1 MKRRKGFGISFY
13 IFAAILIVL
22 VILIILAN
30 IFLQENADWKSI
42 LTDLL
47 NDILSVAIVGVIATL
62 FTKIISD
69 NFFKIKR
76 NNDKLLSF
84 GVDKIGEGKS
94 TAEDIINLFGDAKT
108 NKYPS
113 EIKLMFITGDGF
125 FKTFKN
131 DIVECLQNSECN
143 IKILLMSIYD
153 NNDYIKRCEEICPQE
168 VPYLKQTT
176 ETTLPILNAISKR
189 FPNRIEIRY
198 YKDEYRYNFR
208 IAKYRIKDGT
218 FDNMC
223 WLNIQ
228 PFNKDAVDLSV
239 GLTGSW
245 SSTDKNI
252 QENMFYQLDKGFDLI
267 WDKYNPDI

>member
-30 IFLQENADWKSI
+30 FFLQENADWKSI

-47 NDILSVAIVGVIATL
+47 NDILSVAIVGVIATF

-84 GVDKIGEGKS
+84 GVDKIGGGKS
-94 TAEDIINLFGDAKT
+94 TAEDIINLFGDVKT

-131 DIVECLQNSECN
+131 DIVECLQNSEFN
-143 IKILLMSIYD
+143 IKILLMSIND
-153 NNDYIKRCEEICPQE
+153 NNDYIKRCEEICPQD
-168 VPYLKQTT
+168 VPYFNQTT
-176 ETTLPILNAISKR
+176 ETTLPILNAISER
-189 FPNRIEIRY
+189 FPNRL
-198 YKDEYRYNFR
+198 
-208 IAKYRIKDGT
+208 KYAIIKT
-218 FDNMC
+218 S
-223 WLNIQ
+223 I
-228 PFNKDAVDLSV
+228 
-239 GLTGSW
+239 
-245 SSTDKNI
+245 
-252 QENMFYQLDKGFDLI
+252 
-267 WDKYNPDI
+267 DIIFE

>member
-1 MKRRKGFGISFY
+1 
-13 IFAAILIVL
+13 
-22 VILIILAN
+22 
-30 IFLQENADWKSI
+30 
-42 LTDLL
+42 
-47 NDILSVAIVGVIATL
+47 
-62 FTKIISD
+62 
-69 NFFKIKR
+69 
-76 NNDKLLSF
+76 
-84 GVDKIGEGKS
+84 
-94 TAEDIINLFGDAKT
+94 
-108 NKYPS
+108 
-113 EIKLMFITGDGF
+113 
-125 FKTFKN
+125 
-131 DIVECLQNSECN
+131 
-143 IKILLMSIYD
+143 MSIYD

-176 ETTLPILNAISKR
+176 ETTLPILNTISKR

>member
-1 MKRRKGFGISFY
+1 MREGLFSLYYINLEKVYELCMILNNVIQEQRVLENKLETNQHNSIDASLTAGIKGFISSGI
-13 IFAAILIVL
+13 
-22 VILIILAN
+22 N
-30 IFLQENADWKSI
+30 
-42 LTDLL
+42 
-47 NDILSVAIVGVIATL
+47 
-62 FTKIISD
+62 

>member
-108 NKYPS
+108 NK
-113 EIKLMFITGDGF
+113 
-125 FKTFKN
+125 
-131 DIVECLQNSECN
+131 
-143 IKILLMSIYD
+143 
-153 NNDYIKRCEEICPQE
+153 
-168 VPYLKQTT
+168 
-176 ETTLPILNAISKR
+176 
-189 FPNRIEIRY
+189 
-198 YKDEYRYNFR
+198 
-208 IAKYRIKDGT
+208 
-218 FDNMC
+218 
-223 WLNIQ
+223 
-228 PFNKDAVDLSV
+228 
-239 GLTGSW
+239 
-245 SSTDKNI
+245 
-252 QENMFYQLDKGFDLI
+252 
-267 WDKYNPDI
+267 